1 MKLTLLETSQIV
13 RNGGMGN
20 GMISGYDVIGLP
32 AGHGATIAFLSDA
45 WRFMRWNDQWHGN
58 WTGRFDSAQAAL
70 DALREDFLATA

>member
-13 RNGGMGN
+13 RNGGMGS

-32 AGHGATIAFLSDA
+32 AGHGAAIAFLSDA
-45 WRFMRWNDQWHGN
+45 WRFMRWNEQWHGN